1 LSRDAATARN
11 EGRKEGRKEKKEG
24 REATAAVVS
33 RKERVRG
40 I

>member
-1 LSRDAATARN
+1 MRRQPET
-11 EGRKEGRKEKKEG
+11 KEGRKEKKEG
-24 REATAAVVS
+24 REAAAAVVS

>member
-11 EGRKEGRKEKKEG
+11 EGRKEKKEG
-24 REATAAVVS
+24 REAAAAVVS